1 MKTILLAVF
10 ILFNLSGLAQN
21 DTMPKKLP
29 PFMQLPEVPSYKILL
44 MDSSTFAYKYQL
56 KKNRPV
62 VVIWFN
68 PDCEHCQ
75 QETKWITD
83 SMKLLKNIQFI
94 FASYSKFEELKKFY
108 NEYGLSKFEN
118 IIYGRDVQYQLPRFY
133 ELKYT
138 PYVAAYDK
146 DWKLIR
152 VFEGG
157 TTVEKLAALF

>member
-1 MKTILLAVF
+1 MKAILLAAC
-10 ILFNLSGLAQN
+10 ILFSINAFTQT
-21 DTMPKKLP
+21 DTVPKKLP

-83 SMKLLKNIQFI
+83 SMKLMKKVQFV
-94 FASYSKFEELKKFY
+94 FASYSKFEEMKKFY
-108 NEYGLSKFEN
+108 DEYGLSKFEN

-138 PYVAAYDK
+138 PFVAAYGK
-146 DWKLIR
+146 NWKLIR

-157 TTVEKLAALF
+157 TTVANLAALF